1 MFLLSRLRILPL
13 LACVFVSSSM
23 ADEGPVIIEQNSP
36 VTQGEALSEDVGIE
50 MWGGTLNPIIFMG
63 CELPCEQSQVF
74 ATADESQI
82 DMSIKLVRGKSKN
95 VQDGTYLGTYRI
107 SGLVPAD
114 NGRTT
119 LDVIFGASK
128 GNLWLSAK
136 DINGLSN
143 IKITKLTH

>member
-1 MFLLSRLRILPL
+1 MFSKLKIIPL
-13 LACVFVSSSM
+13 LATVFAFPSM
-23 ADEGPVIIEQNSP
+23 ANDEHVIIEENSP

-63 CELPCEQSQVF
+63 CELPCEQNQVF

-95 VQDGTYLGTYRI
+95 AQEGTYLGTYRI

-128 GNLWLSAK
+128 GNLWFSAK

-143 IKITKLTH
+143 IKITKITQ

>member
-1 MFLLSRLRILPL
+1 MFSRLRILPL
-13 LACVFVSSSM
+13 LACVVAFS
-23 ADEGPVIIEQNSP
+23 AIAKDEQVIIEKNSP

-63 CELPCEQSQVF
+63 CELPCEQNQVF

-95 VQDGTYLGTYRI
+95 AQDGTYLGTYRI
-107 SGLVPAD
+107 SGLVPAE

-143 IKITKLTH
+143 IKITKLTQ